1 MSANDNRLGPT
12 GDQSWYVHNNRLSEH
27 SSVEHGPD
35 GTVGRLPHLLKFEL
49 LNTVFVWVNSS
60 AFDTDF
66 VFENCLGAVDGD
78 LVISFVSVFNRQI
91 VVIGFQ
97 INVGVDVFLLNP
109 SPNNSCHFVTVDV
122 NYLFGNLNFLEGGGE
137 RALLEHFY

>member
-1 MSANDNRLGPT
+1 
-12 GDQSWYVHNNRLSEH
+12 
-27 SSVEHGPD
+27 
-35 GTVGRLPHLLKFEL
+35 
-49 LNTVFVWVNSS
+49 
-60 AFDTDF
+60 

-122 NYLFGNLNFLEGGGE
+122 NDLFGNLNFLEGGGE